1 MTIHDFCILRCD
13 NLHGA
18 VCPELFD
25 LVEGEYEY
33 LTRSAIDDQIEANIG
48 DDPIETAR
56 DRIVGWKWYDIL
68 ESCLYPHYFLS
79 ANVAEAMEQANLTGF
94 RLVPVTLVNTRGEV
108 RDDYKY
114 LLVTGKAGDE
124 STENRPYVVQQ
135 IVTGHNGTN
144 PFAFTKFGWRGY
156 DLDLTTWDGSD
167 VFRTAYHRNVWVS
180 PRAREVIL
188 SVVSDNNVRLV
199 PADEYDVYDRTRIGV
214 FYGP

>member
-1 MTIHDFCILRCD
+1 MTIHDFSIFRCD
-13 NLHGA
+13 DLHGA
-18 VCPELFD
+18 VCPELLD
-25 LVEGEYEY
+25 LVEGDLQH
-33 LTRSAIDDQIEANIG
+33 LTHEAIDDQIEANIG
-48 DDPIETAR
+48 EDPIETAR

-68 ESCLYPHYFLS
+68 CSRGRHFFLS
-79 ANVAEAMEQANLTGF
+79 AEVAQAMEQANLTGF

-124 STENRPYVVQQ
+124 STESRPYVVLE

-144 PFAFTKFGWRGY
+144 PFAFTEFGWRGY

-180 PRAREVIL
+180 PRARDVIL
-188 SVVSDNNVRLV
+188 SVVSDKNVRLV
-199 PADEYDVYDRTRIGV
+199 PADEYEVHDRTRIGV